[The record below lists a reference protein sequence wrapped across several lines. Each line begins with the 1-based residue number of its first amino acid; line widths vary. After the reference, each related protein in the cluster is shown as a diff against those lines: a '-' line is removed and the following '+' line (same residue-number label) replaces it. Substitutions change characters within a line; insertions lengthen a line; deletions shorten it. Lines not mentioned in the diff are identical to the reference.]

1 MVNLVF
7 VLSDVYNY
15 LGLLGILPR
24 DDYATAD
31 TEMYVLNAFN
41 DVIDTNEAGNVQDLK
56 NAIKEIRNIA
66 SATNDP
72 VFNVVQ
78 INPKFRVQS
87 PCRSKARRKVTLQ
100 IIQDC
105 IENQDA
111 VFRGSS

>member
-1 MVNLVF
+1 MIII
-7 VLSDVYNY
+7 VLSDLSSY
-15 LGLLGILPR
+15 LGLLGNLQR
-24 DDYATAD
+24 DDSATAD
-31 TEMYVLNAFN
+31 TEMYVLDACN
-41 DVIDTNEAGNVQDLK
+41 DEIDTNEAGFVQDLK
-56 NAIKEIRNIA
+56 NAIIEIRNIA

-72 VFNVVQ
+72 VFNVIQ

-100 IIQDC
+100 ITQDC